1 MKYPFF
7 PFSLAMLALLAILS
21 GCSDDAGS
29 SWNYYGSPDGE
40 SGAGGDAGA
49 AGSAGH
55 AGATGGTGATAGT
68 GGAEGPDGAAADA
81 SETDALPPWIR
92 ILSPSQGET
101 VENPVTV
108 TFEGGGGVTHV
119 RIEADNWPLHS
130 DPVALG
136 EGSITY
142 TFTGVG
148 FERTLLATGLDT
160 SGTAV
165 ATDQLTF
172 TPVNPQSSL
181 VFPIDLNKPGL
192 TLSHFDS
199 PQSTGSFGAARS
211 GGRLHAGCD
220 LYWTNDGGYAYQT
233 SYYQYNDNTPIYAVA
248 DGTITGYSAFYQ
260 GTNALVVDHVDF
272 VIRYGEV
279 DDGGLP
285 GGLQVGSKVTAGQL
299 IAYMGDLD
307 MSSGTWSML
316 HFELF
321 SGELTGSLTNTSN
334 TSYLHVP
341 DGNYQRRGD
350 LMDCGPFL
358 RDIMNP

>member
-1 MKYPFF
+1 MP
-7 PFSLAMLALLAILS
+7 
-21 GCSDDAGS
+21 
-29 SWNYYGSPDGE
+29 
-40 SGAGGDAGA
+40 
-49 AGSAGH
+49 
-55 AGATGGTGATAGT
+55 
-68 GGAEGPDGAAADA
+68 DA
-81 SETDALPPWIR
+81 SESDALPPWIR
-92 ILSPSQGET
+92 IVSPSQGDT
-101 VENPVTV
+101 VENPVTIS
-108 TFEGGGGVTHV
+108 FEGGGGVTHV
-119 RIEADNWPLHS
+119 TIEADNWPLHS

-142 TFTGVG
+142 SFTGVG
-148 FERTLLATGLDT
+148 FERTLLATGLDAG
-160 SGTAV
+160 GTAV
-165 ATDQLTF
+165 ATDQLSF
-172 TPVNPQSSL
+172 TPVNPKSNL

-220 LYWTNDGGYAYQT
+220 LYWTNDGGYAYQA

-248 DGTITGYSAFYQ
+248 DGTITGYAAFYQ
-260 GTNALVVDHVDF
+260 GTHALVVDHVDF

-285 GGLQVGSKVTAGQL
+285 GGLKVGSKVTAGQL

-307 MSSGTWSML
+307 MSSGAWSML

-321 SGELTGSLTNTSN
+321 SGELTGALTNTSN
-334 TSYLHVP
+334 MSYLHIP
-341 DGNYQRRGD
+341 NGNYQRRGD

-358 RDIMNP
+358 RAIMNP